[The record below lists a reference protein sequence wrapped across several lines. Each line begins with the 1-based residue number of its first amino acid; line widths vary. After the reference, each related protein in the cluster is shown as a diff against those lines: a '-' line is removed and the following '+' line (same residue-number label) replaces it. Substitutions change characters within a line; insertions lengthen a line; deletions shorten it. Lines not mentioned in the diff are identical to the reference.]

1 MKKVL
6 AAALCGAVMFLLPGC
21 GGERLP
27 YAREMGDM
35 ALMRTM
41 GVDTG
46 EGGAEQLHVT
56 VSSGR
61 RARGL
66 QGEAEPPLVLSAE
79 RESISSACLAMQGL
93 SDSYVF
99 YGHVD
104 QLLLGEELSRRG
116 ILETLQYFSQDQE
129 LGMGTQVWIVR
140 GGTAAEAIS
149 AEQERGV
156 ESRLSTIQTDSE
168 MGMAG
173 MTRTVGETL
182 TSLMEDG
189 SAYLP
194 GLVPGEDGALLE
206 AGYGVVK
213 DGMLAGWLT
222 GEQARGLELAAG
234 QVGADILELET
245 RGGGAAVRVTAVSV
259 SCVPEFSG
267 ERLTG
272 LELACRLSLRAEES
286 WGGTGAGR
294 AVCGGGGAG
303 SGPDLSGAG
312 AAEGLERGLPGPG
325 QAGGPDGE
333 RPLERPPGPVAGG
346 VSGTGDPGDSTG
358 FAAGGL
364 RREKGLKQEKVSFRQ
379 LMALL
384 WAGLLGPAAE
394 WLPSMVTERAGPAGW
409 LVPLLALPVLLAAG
423 WLAGSLSRGAGGLS
437 QGLMDSF
444 GPGAGRAVLTI
455 YIIWMELLLALRLR
469 LSAQRMMAA
478 GERDGALWFF
488 LPVLVLMALWISWG
502 KAGRLARTGELFF
515 LLLAAAAAA
524 VVGLALFQVK
534 GENLLP
540 LWTEPAAQTL
550 YAALPVSGVLGYGL
564 YAAFLYTPEE
574 GGREGG
580 RWVRWCA
587 GGCLALCGTQLVI
600 LGVFGPALT
609 AELESPFF
617 QMAKSVGVEGAFQRV
632 ESLVAAVWSFSDLIL
647 LAGLLQGMKRIVGV
661 LLPKASPHAAAVM
674 LLASAGVV
682 GLAAFPNSAIPEAL
696 GRGAV
701 LWGNLLLALALP
713 LLAVVVKWFR
723 H

>member
-1 MKKVL
+1 M
-6 AAALCGAVMFLLPGC
+6 
-21 GGERLP
+21 
-27 YAREMGDM
+27 
-35 ALMRTM
+35 
-41 GVDTG
+41 
-46 EGGAEQLHVT
+46 
-56 VSSGR
+56 
-61 RARGL
+61 
-66 QGEAEPPLVLSAE
+66 
-79 RESISSACLAMQGL
+79 
-93 SDSYVF
+93 
-99 YGHVD
+99 
-104 QLLLGEELSRRG
+104 
-116 ILETLQYFSQDQE
+116 
-129 LGMGTQVWIVR
+129 
-140 GGTAAEAIS
+140 
-149 AEQERGV
+149 
-156 ESRLSTIQTDSE
+156 
-168 MGMAG
+168 
-173 MTRTVGETL
+173 
-182 TSLMEDG
+182 
-189 SAYLP
+189 
-194 GLVPGEDGALLE
+194 
-206 AGYGVVK
+206 
-213 DGMLAGWLT
+213 
-222 GEQARGLELAAG
+222 
-234 QVGADILELET
+234 
-245 RGGGAAVRVTAVSV
+245 
-259 SCVPEFSG
+259 
-267 ERLTG
+267 
-272 LELACRLSLRAEES
+272 
-286 WGGTGAGR
+286 
-294 AVCGGGGAG
+294 
-303 SGPDLSGAG
+303 
-312 AAEGLERGLPGPG
+312 
-325 QAGGPDGE
+325 
-333 RPLERPPGPVAGG
+333 
-346 VSGTGDPGDSTG
+346 
-358 FAAGGL
+358 
-364 RREKGLKQEKVSFRQ
+364 KQEKVSFRQ

-394 WLPSMVTERAGPAGW
+394 WLPSMATERAGPAGW

>member
-1 MKKVL
+1 MKQRTIEKKRAIAGWVFI
-6 AAALCGAVMFLLPGC
+6 APWLCGIVLFFIQPLISLVRYSVTDFQFMQEQGSMFAPL
-21 GGERLP
+21 
-27 YAREMGDM
+27 
-35 ALMRTM
+35 
-41 GVDTG
+41 
-46 EGGAEQLHVT
+46 EGGWWENYRTAFQGDALFPQKFTATLLDMLYRVP
-56 VSSGR
+56 VILIFSLFVAIVLNQKFKGR
-61 RARGL
+61 GF
-66 QGEAEPPLVLSAE
+66 
-79 RESISSACLAMQGL
+79 M
-93 SDSYVF
+93 
-99 YGHVD
+99 
-104 QLLLGEELSRRG
+104 
-116 ILETLQYFSQDQE
+116 
-129 LGMGTQVWIVR
+129 
-140 GGTAAEAIS
+140 
-149 AEQERGV
+149 
-156 ESRLSTIQTDSE
+156 RLI
-168 MGMAG
+168 
-173 MTRTVGETL
+173 
-182 TSLMEDG
+182 
-189 SAYLP
+189 
-194 GLVPGEDGALLE
+194 
-206 AGYGVVK
+206 
-213 DGMLAGWLT
+213 
-222 GEQARGLELAAG
+222 
-234 QVGADILELET
+234 
-245 RGGGAAVRVTAVSV
+245 
-259 SCVPEFSG
+259 
-267 ERLTG
+267 
-272 LELACRLSLRAEES
+272 
-286 WGGTGAGR
+286 
-294 AVCGGGGAG
+294 
-303 SGPDLSGAG
+303 
-312 AAEGLERGLPGPG
+312 
-325 QAGGPDGE
+325 
-333 RPLERPPGPVAGG
+333 
-346 VSGTGDPGDSTG
+346 
-358 FAAGGL
+358 
-364 RREKGLKQEKVSFRQ
+364 
-379 LMALL
+379 
-384 WAGLLGPAAE
+384 
-394 WLPSMVTERAGPAGW
+394 
-409 LVPLLALPVLLAAG
+409 
-423 WLAGSLSRGAGGLS
+423 
-437 QGLMDSF
+437 
-444 GPGAGRAVLTI
+444 
-455 YIIWMELLLALRLR
+455 
-469 LSAQRMMAA
+469 
-478 GERDGALWFF
+478 FF

>member
-1 MKKVL
+1 M
-6 AAALCGAVMFLLPGC
+6 
-21 GGERLP
+21 
-27 YAREMGDM
+27 
-35 ALMRTM
+35 
-41 GVDTG
+41 
-46 EGGAEQLHVT
+46 
-56 VSSGR
+56 
-61 RARGL
+61 
-66 QGEAEPPLVLSAE
+66 
-79 RESISSACLAMQGL
+79 
-93 SDSYVF
+93 
-99 YGHVD
+99 
-104 QLLLGEELSRRG
+104 
-116 ILETLQYFSQDQE
+116 
-129 LGMGTQVWIVR
+129 
-140 GGTAAEAIS
+140 
-149 AEQERGV
+149 
-156 ESRLSTIQTDSE
+156 
-168 MGMAG
+168 
-173 MTRTVGETL
+173 
-182 TSLMEDG
+182 
-189 SAYLP
+189 
-194 GLVPGEDGALLE
+194 
-206 AGYGVVK
+206 
-213 DGMLAGWLT
+213 
-222 GEQARGLELAAG
+222 
-234 QVGADILELET
+234 
-245 RGGGAAVRVTAVSV
+245 
-259 SCVPEFSG
+259 
-267 ERLTG
+267 
-272 LELACRLSLRAEES
+272 
-286 WGGTGAGR
+286 
-294 AVCGGGGAG
+294 
-303 SGPDLSGAG
+303 
-312 AAEGLERGLPGPG
+312 
-325 QAGGPDGE
+325 
-333 RPLERPPGPVAGG
+333 
-346 VSGTGDPGDSTG
+346 
-358 FAAGGL
+358 
-364 RREKGLKQEKVSFRQ
+364 KQEKVSFRQ

-617 QMAKSVGVEGAFQRV
+617 QMTKSVGGVPAGGEPAGRRV
-632 ESLVAAVWSFSDLIL
+632 ELQRLDPAGGAAPGHEADRGGPPPQGEPPRSRRDA
-647 LAGLLQGMKRIVGV
+647 AGLRRGSG
-661 LLPKASPHAAAVM
+661 
-674 LLASAGVV
+674 AG
-682 GLAAFPNSAIPEAL
+682 GFP
-696 GRGAV
+696 
-701 LWGNLLLALALP
+701 
-713 LLAVVVKWFR
+713 
-723 H
+723 